1 MVNDKCVNYVIEK
14 AAEDPLAQSD
24 FIDEVYRQLYVRMM
38 PMRVKLDVGA
48 FMPMRA
54 HEADGGYDL
63 YSPVDATVYD
73 LKGTEIDTGVHVQI
87 PRGFVGFIK
96 SRSGMNIKKNVVCEG
111 VIDSGYT
118 GSIAVKLRLQ
128 SGNVYDRVVINRGD
142 RIAQLVLLPVFTP
155 ELEEVDE
162 LEETERGDNGF
173 GSSGR

>member
-1 MVNDKCVNYVIEK
+1 
-14 AAEDPLAQSD
+14 
-24 FIDEVYRQLYVRMM
+24 
-38 PMRVKLDVGA
+38 MRIALDNGA
-48 FMPMRA
+48 FAPTKA

-63 YSPVDATVYD
+63 YAPADATVYNVR
-73 LKGTEIDTGVHVQI
+73 GTIINTGVHIEI
-87 PRGFVGFIK
+87 PKGYVGLIK

-128 SGNVYDRVVINRGD
+128 ANNVYDRVVINRGD

-155 ELEEVDE
+155 DLEEVDE
-162 LEETERGDNGF
+162 MEETERGDGGF

>member
-1 MVNDKCVNYVIEK
+1 
-14 AAEDPLAQSD
+14 
-24 FIDEVYRQLYVRMM
+24 
-38 PMRVKLDVGA
+38 MRIALDNGA
-48 FMPMRA
+48 FAPTKA

-63 YSPVDATVYD
+63 YAPADATVYNVR
-73 LKGTEIDTGVHVQI
+73 GTIINTGVHIEI
-87 PRGFVGFIK
+87 PKGYVGLIK

-128 SGNVYDRVVINRGD
+128 ATNVYDRVVINRGD

-155 ELEEVDE
+155 DLEEVDE
-162 LEETERGDNGF
+162 LEETERGDGGF